1 MEKYCLVQMEVG
13 EFKNVIYSL
22 YDREVA
28 ENIIEVENTFDD
40 IKVYGVIGKPQ
51 ISRSNRR
58 NQIFFVNKRYI
69 TDKVFLSAVEKAYKG
84 LIPLGRFGF
93 CILNIEMNPAYVDV
107 NVHPAKLEVR
117 FSNEGQIFKAIYE
130 TIKQGLTKE
139 DLVRNAIRYEHEG
152 KGFKLEENKASF
164 EYLKPTF
171 HKITLNDRKKV
182 NIDNGNVVHNQT
194 EINLEKEN
202 IENKPTEETFNQNN
216 ESNNKNDRPAK
227 KSKIDEIIE
236 AYRQKYSIDKDDDR
250 INKKTFDEKVDNI
263 KIEETEDLFGNT
275 IEDVD
280 KVNTSNDQEKLENP
294 DKTIYVQTIE
304 QGIENNR
311 NNIEEND
318 IKEDTSNVEEV
329 YNIENII
336 EEKTSGLSQNTDVI
350 DTAEINKKLEEEN
363 ELKFDEMYQKAF
375 GAEVSEKR
383 KERLK
388 NEEKIDRNINSKN
401 SKK

>member
-1 MEKYCLVQMEVG
+1 M
-13 EFKNVIYSL
+13 
-22 YDREVA
+22 R
-28 ENIIEVENTFDD
+28 
-40 IKVYGVIGKPQ
+40 
-51 ISRSNRR
+51 
-58 NQIFFVNKRYI
+58 
-69 TDKVFLSAVEKAYKG
+69 
-84 LIPLGRFGF
+84 
-93 CILNIEMNPAYVDV
+93 
-107 NVHPAKLEVR
+107 
-117 FSNEGQIFKAIYE
+117 
-130 TIKQGLTKE
+130 
-139 DLVRNAIRYEHEG
+139 
-152 KGFKLEENKASF
+152 
-164 EYLKPTF
+164 
-171 HKITLNDRKKV
+171 
-182 NIDNGNVVHNQT
+182 NIDNGNTVHNQT

-202 IENKPTEETFNQNN
+202 IENKSIEETLNQNN
-216 ESNNKNDRPAK
+216 ESNNKNDRPA

-275 IEDVD
+275 IEEARENKDEIFGNSTDETIIVNTLEDLD
-280 KVNTSNDQEKLENP
+280 KVNTSSDQEKSENP

-311 NNIEEND
+311 NNIEEEND
-318 IKEDTSNVEEV
+318 IKEDNPNVEEV

-388 NEEKIDRNINSKN
+388 NEEKIDRNINSKTC
-401 SKK
+401 KK

>member
-1 MEKYCLVQMEVG
+1 MED
-13 EFKNVIYSL
+13 S
-22 YDREVA
+22 
-28 ENIIEVENTFDD
+28 
-40 IKVYGVIGKPQ
+40 
-51 ISRSNRR
+51 
-58 NQIFFVNKRYI
+58 
-69 TDKVFLSAVEKAYKG
+69 
-84 LIPLGRFGF
+84 GF

-130 TIKQGLTKE
+130 TIKQGLTRE

-171 HKITLNDRKKV
+171 HKITLNDRKKG
-182 NIDNGNVVHNQT
+182 NIDNGNTVHNQT

-202 IENKPTEETFNQNN
+202 IENKSIEETLNQNN
-216 ESNNKNDRPAK
+216 ESNNKNDRPA

-236 AYRQKYSIDKDDDR
+236 AYRQKYSIDKDYDR

-275 IEDVD
+275 IEEARENKDEIFGNSTD
-280 KVNTSNDQEKLENP
+280 ETIIVNTLEDLDNS
-294 DKTIYVQTIE
+294 KT
-304 QGIENNR
+304 G
-311 NNIEEND
+311 
-318 IKEDTSNVEEV
+318 EV

-388 NEEKIDRNINSKN
+388 NEEKIDRNINSKTC
-401 SKK
+401 KK

>member
-1 MEKYCLVQMEVG
+1 MEG
-13 EFKNVIYSL
+13 S
-22 YDREVA
+22 
-28 ENIIEVENTFDD
+28 
-40 IKVYGVIGKPQ
+40 
-51 ISRSNRR
+51 
-58 NQIFFVNKRYI
+58 
-69 TDKVFLSAVEKAYKG
+69 
-84 LIPLGRFGF
+84 GF

-130 TIKQGLTKE
+130 TIKQGLTRE

-171 HKITLNDRKKV
+171 HKITLNDRKK
-182 NIDNGNVVHNQT
+182 
-194 EINLEKEN
+194 EN
-202 IENKPTEETFNQNN
+202 IENKSIEETLNQNN
-216 ESNNKNDRPAK
+216 ESNNKNDRPA

-275 IEDVD
+275 IEEARENKDEIFGNSTDETIIVNTLEDLD
-280 KVNTSNDQEKLENP
+280 KVNTSSDQEKSENP

-311 NNIEEND
+311 NNIEEEND
-318 IKEDTSNVEEV
+318 IKEDNPNVEEV

-388 NEEKIDRNINSKN
+388 NEEKIDRNINSKTC
-401 SKK
+401 KK

>member
-1 MEKYCLVQMEVG
+1 
-13 EFKNVIYSL
+13 
-22 YDREVA
+22 
-28 ENIIEVENTFDD
+28 
-40 IKVYGVIGKPQ
+40 
-51 ISRSNRR
+51 
-58 NQIFFVNKRYI
+58 
-69 TDKVFLSAVEKAYKG
+69 
-84 LIPLGRFGF
+84 
-93 CILNIEMNPAYVDV
+93 MNPAYVDV

-130 TIKQGLTKE
+130 TIKQGLTRE

-171 HKITLNDRKKV
+171 HKITLNDRKK
-182 NIDNGNVVHNQT
+182 G
-194 EINLEKEN
+194 N
-202 IENKPTEETFNQNN
+202 IENKSIEETLNQNN
-216 ESNNKNDRPAK
+216 ESNNKNDRPA

-275 IEDVD
+275 IEEARENKDEIFGNSTDETIIVNTLEDLD
-280 KVNTSNDQEKLENP
+280 KVNTSSDQEKSENP

-311 NNIEEND
+311 NNIEEEND
-318 IKEDTSNVEEV
+318 IKEDNPNVEEV

-388 NEEKIDRNINSKN
+388 NEEKIDRNINSKTC
-401 SKK
+401 KK

>member
-1 MEKYCLVQMEVG
+1 
-13 EFKNVIYSL
+13 
-22 YDREVA
+22 
-28 ENIIEVENTFDD
+28 
-40 IKVYGVIGKPQ
+40 
-51 ISRSNRR
+51 
-58 NQIFFVNKRYI
+58 
-69 TDKVFLSAVEKAYKG
+69 
-84 LIPLGRFGF
+84 
-93 CILNIEMNPAYVDV
+93 MNPAYVDV

-130 TIKQGLTKE
+130 TIKQGLTRE

-152 KGFKLEENKASF
+152 KGFRLEENKASF

-171 HKITLNDRKKV
+171 HKITLNDRKKG
-182 NIDNGNVVHNQT
+182 NIDNGNTVHNQT

-202 IENKPTEETFNQNN
+202 IENKSIEETLNQNN
-216 ESNNKNDRPAK
+216 ESNNKNDRPA

-263 KIEETEDLFGNT
+263 KIEETEDLFGNSTDET
-275 IEDVD
+275 IILNTLEDLD
-280 KVNTSNDQEKLENP
+280 KVNTSSDQEKSENP

-311 NNIEEND
+311 NNIEEEND
-318 IKEDTSNVEEV
+318 IKEDNPNVEEV

-336 EEKTSGLSQNTDVI
+336 EEKKSGLSQNTDVI

-388 NEEKIDRNINSKN
+388 NEEKIDRNINSKTC
-401 SKK
+401 KK